1 MKAAFRS
8 PIVTEDMQF
17 ITGTALPWQ
26 ELRGATV
33 LVAGAYGF
41 LPAYLIEALLFLNEL
56 EDSFGVKVIGLCR
69 SREKAAR
76 RFAFYQDRKDLHFVF
91 QDVCDPLAYTGPV
104 DFIIH
109 GASWASPRFYGSDP
123 VGVMLPNIIGTRNLL
138 DVARE
143 RGCRA
148 MLFMSSAE
156 IYGRADPA
164 YIPTPEDYCGCVDP
178 AELRS
183 CYAEAKRVAETMCV
197 AWHHQH
203 GVPAKII
210 RIFHTYGPGMA
221 LDDGRVFAD
230 FVADVV
236 AGRNIRLRSAGT
248 TRRAFCYLADFV
260 VGALLVL
267 LRGDPAVPYNLGNDE
282 AEISVRELA
291 ELLVRLFPERH
302 LALEHIPEDRS
313 GYIPTRVERAC
324 PDTTRLR
331 SLGWKPRFGL
341 EEGFR
346 RTVQFYLE
354 AGK

>member
-1 MKAAFRS
+1 MKASVRS
-8 PIVTEDMQF
+8 PIVTEDMKF
-17 ITGTALPWQ
+17 ITGASLPWQ

-41 LPAYLIEALLFLNEL
+41 LPAYLIEALLFLNERD
-56 EDSFGVKVIGLCR
+56 DSFGVKVIGLCR
-69 SREKAAR
+69 SRQKASR
-76 RFAFYQDRKDLHFVF
+76 RFGFYRERKDLDFVF
-91 QDVCDPLAYTGPV
+91 QDVCDPLGYAGPV

-138 DVARE
+138 DVARQ

-148 MLFMSSAE
+148 VLFMSSAE
-156 IYGRADPA
+156 VYGRANENQ
-164 YIPTPEDYCGCVDP
+164 IPTPESFCGCVDP
-178 AELRS
+178 AETRS
-183 CYAEAKRVAETMCV
+183 CYAEAKRVGESMCV
-197 AWHHQH
+197 AWHHQF

-236 AGRNIRLRSAGT
+236 AGRSIRLRSEGSA
-248 TRRAFCYLADFV
+248 RRAFCYLADFA
-260 VGALLVL
+260 VGAFTVL
-267 LRGDPAVPYNLGNDE
+267 LKGEPAVPYNLGNDE

-291 ELLVRLFPERH
+291 KLLVRLFPERSPV
-302 LALEHIPEDRS
+302 LERIPEDRS

-331 SLGWKPRFGL
+331 ALGWHPRFGL

-346 RTVQFYLE
+346 RTVRFYLE
-354 AGK
+354 SAE

>member
-1 MKAAFRS
+1 MNSPRRS
-8 PIVTEDMQF
+8 RIVEEDLEY
-17 ITGTALPWQ
+17 ISRAPLPW
-26 ELRGATV
+26 ERLSGRTV

-41 LPAYLIEALLFLNEL
+41 LPAYIVEALLYLNEKNPEL
-56 EDSFGVKVIGLCR
+56 GIRVVGLCR
-69 SREKAAR
+69 RPEKAQR
-76 RFAFYQDRKDLHFVF
+76 RFAAYRDRRDLVFVF
-91 QDVCDPLAYTGPV
+91 QDVCDHLQYKGPAHFV
-104 DFIIH
+104 IH
-109 GASWASPRFYGSDP
+109 GASWASPRYYGRDP
-123 VGVMLPNIIGTRNLL
+123 VGVMLPNITGTLNLL
-138 DVARE
+138 RAAQE
-143 RGCRA
+143 RGSEGF
-148 MLFMSSAE
+148 LFMSSAE

-183 CYAEAKRVAETMCV
+183 CYAEAKRVGETMCV

-354 AGK
+354 AEQ